1 MAGNVPA
8 TLLRDLHAIVASCH
22 DALEQGIEGNLKQV
36 RARLVECQI
45 IVQAVLEES
54 ARLLRAAERTR
65 VGETR
70 AVTGLPP
77 ALQSP

>member
-22 DALEQGIEGNLKQV
+22 DALEQGVEGDLKTV

-45 IVQAVLEES
+45 TVQSVLEES
-54 ARLLRAAERTR
+54 ARLLRAEESSRAQPAGSTR
-65 VGETR
+65 LPL
-70 AVTGLPP
+70 GLQMP
-77 ALQSP
+77 

>member
-22 DALEQGIEGNLKQV
+22 DALEQGVEGDLKKV

-45 IVQAVLEES
+45 TVQAVLEES
-54 ARLLRAAERTR
+54 ARLLRTEGRSRIGFTASSR
-65 VGETR
+65 V
-70 AVTGLPP
+70 PP
-77 ALQSP
+77 ALQTP

>member
-22 DALEQGIEGNLKQV
+22 DALEQGVEGNLKQV
-36 RARLVECQI
+36 RARLVECQV

-54 ARLLRAAERTR
+54 ALLLREEDVSRIRGGRAAP
-65 VGETR
+65 
-70 AVTGLPP
+70 LPP
-77 ALQSP
+77 ALQTP